1 MAVGRSFNLGVIQG
15 SVTQMHMY
23 GMLALCYNALT
34 TDLLQKRPKC
44 HLTAKM
50 SERC

>member
-23 GMLALCYNALT
+23 GMLALCYNALAAH
-34 TDLLQKRPKC
+34 LLQRRPKC
-44 HLTAKM
+44 HLTANPDV
-50 SERC
+50 